1 MTMKKNDEILSS
13 ANIANIENLYRTSKY
28 RRDLRK
34 NIVNTVFMLMV
45 IAAFAILTS
54 VLFFPILRIYGKSMS
69 GTLDAGDLIV
79 SFRTSHF
86 DTGDI
91 VAFYYN
97 NNVLVKRVIAE
108 EGDWVDMD
116 SKGNVYVNQKKLSEP
131 YLKSKD
137 YGETNITFP
146 YQVPE
151 GQLFV
156 MGDNRKVSID
166 SRNTS
171 IGTVSNE
178 QVVGKLLFKIWPL
191 SKFRLLT

>member
-1 MTMKKNDEILSS
+1 MKEKKTSQEDYHSEITE
-13 ANIANIENLYRTSKY
+13 IADLYQKATY
-28 RRDLRK
+28 RRRLWK
-34 NIVNTVFMLMV
+34 SIGSTSSILVVV
-45 IAAFAILTS
+45 AAFAILMS
-54 VLFFPILRIYGKSMS
+54 ILFFPILRIYGKSMS
-69 GTLDAGDLIV
+69 GTLDRGDLIV
-79 SFRTSHF
+79 AFKTNNF

-116 SKGNVYVNQKKLSEP
+116 SKGNVYVNQKKLNEP

-178 QVVGKLLFKIWPL
+178 QVVGKLLFRIWPL